1 MKSINSLF
9 GLFFSLICLNSIA
22 QQNTD
27 VLHGRIITRE
37 GSREGIVVIN
47 TTKKNSVI
55 SDKRGYFDINSQ
67 VNDTLKFTSPFHIE
81 YTYVVT
87 ELDIMRNPV
96 LFPLELLYGNSQLNE
111 IVITKIS
118 GESLGLF
125 DGIGKKYTPAER
137 KLRTANSGLDMVVN
151 ALSGRSAVLRKNL
164 AYEREDSRIDKFFD
178 TISNERLTAYFK
190 IPADYTE
197 SFVYFA
203 VTNKEVKDILDST
216 SIVNAK
222 TLEQTIVPLV
232 FEFLEMINIPA
243 IGENLSK
250 KG

>member
-1 MKSINSLF
+1 MKSIYSLF
-9 GLFFSLICLNSIA
+9 SLFFFLIGLNSIA
-22 QQNTD
+22 QKNID

-37 GSREGIVVIN
+37 GSREGIVVTN
-47 TTKKNSVI
+47 TTKENSVI
-55 SDKRGYFDINSQ
+55 SDKMGYFDISSQ

-96 LFPLELLYGNSQLNE
+96 LFPLEQLYGMNQLNE
-111 IVITKIS
+111 IVITKYS
-118 GESLGLF
+118 GGSLGLF

-137 KLRTANSGLDMVVN
+137 KLKTANSGLDLVVN
-151 ALSGRSAVLRKNL
+151 ALSGRTGMLRKNL
-164 AYEREDSRIDKFFD
+164 AYEREDLRVDKFFD
-178 TISNERLTAYFK
+178 VISNERLTAYYK
-190 IPADYTE
+190 VPADYTE

-216 SIVNAK
+216 GIVSAK
-222 TLEQTIVPLV
+222 ALEQAIIPLV